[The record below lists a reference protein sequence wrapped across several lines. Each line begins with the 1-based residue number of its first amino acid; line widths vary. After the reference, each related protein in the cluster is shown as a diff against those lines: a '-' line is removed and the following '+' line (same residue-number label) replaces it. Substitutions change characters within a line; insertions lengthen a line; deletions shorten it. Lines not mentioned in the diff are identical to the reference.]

1 MIGFTHLG
9 LPRSS
14 TPEVRLRFGFDNT
27 PVSLCMLPSQPPQAV
42 QQPAPAPP
50 MALQPPP
57 PRAAEPLMDDDDD
70 KGKVSRWQI
79 GSTSLSVLEQVYAME
94 PFPGAATLPG
104 AAPAR
109 VGPREGCLGWA
120 LRRAPRAAVA
130 TARRTA
136 ACSDTPRV
144 NATQSIPPCS
154 LHFPRECRRPRDAAR
169 AVAEAERLGAPGPG
183 LVPEQAPART
193 QALAGKGA
201 PLYPWPAR
209 HSGSRGCAREAS
221 RGGNASRSHGHGR
234 RSEHPR
240 DDARS
245 SRRNLPSLRCPRR
258 PRRPRGAAGD
268 GHRWGSCIVRP
279 RGSARDE
286 HESG

>member
-1 MIGFTHLG
+1 MRQGVESLAAAHAISLEFALAFSDLIRQTEIWCVRPLAVCVLATARTGGPHGRSCARRLDRGASTCQLRSWIARGAGRGPDAKFHCERLLMIGFTHLG

-109 VGPREGCLGWA
+109 VGPREGCLGRA
-120 LRRAPRAAVA
+120 LRRASRAAVA

-144 NATQSIPPCS
+144 NAAQSIPPCS
-154 LHFPRECRRPRDAAR
+154 LHFPRECRRP
-169 AVAEAERLGAPGPG
+169 
-183 LVPEQAPART
+183 
-193 QALAGKGA
+193 
-201 PLYPWPAR
+201 
-209 HSGSRGCAREAS
+209 
-221 RGGNASRSHGHGR
+221 
-234 RSEHPR
+234 
-240 DDARS
+240 
-245 SRRNLPSLRCPRR
+245 
-258 PRRPRGAAGD
+258 
-268 GHRWGSCIVRP
+268 
-279 RGSARDE
+279 
-286 HESG
+286 